1 MIPALFDVG
10 HRAYQAGAVDD
21 LGVPT
26 DEWAAPAA
34 KKFVTWSS
42 SPSETTTSEPAV
54 AGHDRDVIECGII
67 VYPDFGDVKPRDRMV
82 IDSTEYDVI
91 GHPIRNDKAWFATE
105 VLHWVI
111 QLKAVNG

>member
-10 HRAYQAGAVDD
+10 HRAYSAGAVDD

-26 DEWAAPAA
+26 DEWAAPVD
-34 KKFVTWSS
+34 KKFITWSS
-42 SPSETTTSEPAV
+42 ASTSEPGV
-54 AGHDRDVIECGII
+54 AGHDRDVVECGII

-111 QLKAVNG
+111 NLKAVSG